1 MLENCCKYIEEFSQI
16 HFERADGGYTLQN
29 LIFRGDIAQ
38 FLGEEAAGDDALS
51 LSSKINK
58 VFSKL
63 SRKFRN

>member
-1 MLENCCKYIEEFSQI
+1 MLKNCCKYIVEFSQTY
-16 HFERADGGYTLQN
+16 FERADGGYARQN

-63 SRKFRN
+63 YRKFRN